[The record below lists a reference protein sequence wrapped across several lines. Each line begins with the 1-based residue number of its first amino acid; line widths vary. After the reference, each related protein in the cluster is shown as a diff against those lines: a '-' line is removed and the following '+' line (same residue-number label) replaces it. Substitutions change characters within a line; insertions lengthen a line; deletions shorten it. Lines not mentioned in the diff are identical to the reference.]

1 MTTTTGIRIEVPY
14 DLYEKLQEVQNKI
27 RTSTGKKPALSAIIL
42 KFCSEKLSASEYVQK
57 DVHVVRENVQKP
69 EHTGS
74 DLEKASPGA
83 EKRLLQWDERLSRWE
98 KSLLERE
105 KRIKEQE
112 REIYQEKAIILD
124 SKSKLLDEREKAH
137 KQTLEGTEK
146 LFELKILQNELNHK
160 DDKIQQLTRE
170 LGSLKETVQTAKRDH
185 KQAEPKT
192 FLEKIKE
199 YMPWIITVL
208 VIIAAYLLAKK
219 GSKPALPEE
228 LKGLAPFFDGLSE
241 EDQKALGEKLKYY
254 ANLYSVPAKEE
265 NSNQSGINKSPDK

>member
-1 MTTTTGIRIEVPY
+1 MTTTTGIRIEVPQ
-14 DLYEKLQEVQNKI
+14 DLYEKLQEEQEK
-27 RTSTGKKPALSAIIL
+27 RRASTGKKPALSAIIL
-42 KFCSEKLSASEYVQK
+42 KFCSEKLSTSEYVQN
-57 DVHVVRENVQKP
+57 DVHIVRGNVHIP
-69 EHTGS
+69 EHLTS
-74 DLEKASPGA
+74 DLEKASPVT
-83 EKRLLQWDERLSRWE
+83 EKQLLQWDERLSRWE

-112 REIYQEKAIILD
+112 REIYQEKMIILD
-124 SKSKLLDEREKAH
+124 SKSKILDEREKNHQQA
-137 KQTLEGTEK
+137 LEGTEK
-146 LFELKILQNELNHK
+146 MIELKILQKELIHK

-170 LGSLKETVQTAKRDH
+170 LGSLKETVHTAKRDH

-254 ANLYSVPAKEE
+254 ANLYSVPAKDE
-265 NSNQSGINKSPDK
+265 NSNQPDLNKSQAK